1 MEQVLLV
8 PHGLCQRN
16 IKTRDMT
23 RHGIILASSLLCLAL
38 MAASPVLKAQ
48 NYEPA
53 PVTVSTEKVNVNGKE
68 YLSHTVQDRQTLYSI
83 AKAYGVSVDEIYEA
97 NPTLQRTGL
106 LKGSIILIPYKEK
119 ADTSGEAFVPEKG
132 TYKEHL
138 VKWYETIDDIAALY
152 GITVQALMEFN
163 HLESKKLSRRQVL
176 LIPLSP
182 EEIAAAEENPEE
194 EEEGTVII
202 ADNPQGQSDTTAVS
216 ISEPGEE
223 IAEAEDTVIVGK
235 SLVNMALVLPF
246 NSEGRPSSMNMDF
259 YAGVLLALR
268 DLQAEGINTQ
278 LSAYDTKAS
287 MPSAGQL
294 SKNDLVIGPVSTQDL
309 NTILGHL
316 EGSIPVVSPLD
327 QKAIAL
333 RDSFPNFI
341 QAPSYVENQY
351 MELVVWLSEERRDGE
366 NVIILSEKGGN
377 EISTAVRS
385 ALTEKGINFEVLFY
399 SVSEGSRIPSR
410 LASMMQKNRSNHV
423 IVASENEAF
432 VADAMRNLSIM
443 DNRGYKV
450 VSYGTSKLRLLDSV
464 DNNFYHQTSLHLTTA
479 YYVDYDDPHV
489 NKFLLAYRALYKTE
503 PSQFAF
509 QGYDTAY
516 YFVSMVSKFGDK
528 WTRFLD
534 QERVCMLHLDF
545 LFNKNENGSYANGA
559 IRRVI
564 YKPDMTVVLLK
575 K

>member
-1 MEQVLLV
+1 MLV
-8 PHGLCQRN
+8 PHGLCQRT

-23 RHGIILASSLLCLAL
+23 RHGIILATSIVCFAL
-38 MAASPVLKAQ
+38 MAASPELRAQ
-48 NYEPA
+48 AYEPV
-53 PVTVSTEKVNVNGKE
+53 PVTVSTEKVTVNGKVF
-68 YLSHTVQDRQTLYSI
+68 LSHAVQDRQTLYSI
-83 AKAYGVSVDEIYEA
+83 AKAYGVSVDDIYEA

-119 ADTSGEAFVPEKG
+119 AEETEEVFVPEKG

-138 VKWYETIDDIAALY
+138 VKWYETIDDIAATY

-176 LIPLSP
+176 YIPLSP
-182 EEIAAAEENPEE
+182 EEMAAVAEDIPEDNENPV
-194 EEEGTVII
+194 TV
-202 ADNPQGQSDTTAVS
+202 ADNPQEPADTLVT
-216 ISEPGEE
+216 PGEIE
-223 IAEAEDTVIVGK
+223 VAEETPAEEEDSVIVGK
-235 SLVNMALVLPF
+235 PLVNMALILPF
-246 NSEGRPSSMNMDF
+246 NSEGRASSMNMDF

-268 DLQAEGINTQ
+268 DLQAEGICTQ
-278 LSAYDTKAS
+278 LSAYDSKVS
-287 MPSAGQL
+287 MPGAYQL
-294 SKNDLVIGPVSTQDL
+294 SKNDLIMGPVSTQDL
-309 NTILGHL
+309 NTILDRL
-316 EGSIPVVSPLD
+316 DGSTPVVSPLD

-351 MELVVWLSEERRDGE
+351 LELVQWLSEERRDAE
-366 NVIILSEKGGN
+366 NVIVLSEKGGN
-377 EISTAVRS
+377 EICTAVRNQ
-385 ALTEKGINFEVLFY
+385 LTEYGISFETLFY

-410 LASMMQKNRSNHV
+410 LASMMQKNHVNHV

-450 VSYGTSKLRLLDSV
+450 TSYGTSKLRLLDSV

-479 YYVDYDDPHV
+479 YYVDYDSPEV
-489 NKFLLAYRALYKTE
+489 NKFILAYRALYKTE

-509 QGYDTAY
+509 QGYDTAH
-516 YFVSMVSKFGDK
+516 YFVSMVSKYGDK

-534 QERVCMLHLDF
+534 KERVCMLHLDF
-545 LFNKNENGSYANGA
+545 LFNRNENGSLSNGA
-559 IRRVI
+559 IRRVV
-564 YKPDMTVVLLK
+564 YKPNMTVVLLK
-575 K
+575 